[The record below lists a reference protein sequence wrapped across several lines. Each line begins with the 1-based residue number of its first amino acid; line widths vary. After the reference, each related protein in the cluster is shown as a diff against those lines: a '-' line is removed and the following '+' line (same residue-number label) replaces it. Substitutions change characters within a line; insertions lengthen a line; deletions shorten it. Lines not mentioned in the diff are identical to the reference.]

1 MPKRAS
7 KKKMKEIVK
16 TESLDLF
23 MENIEIQ
30 EPNLEQQTNSIA
42 DLTEAITMIKR
53 YEEII
58 PIKNRKV
65 GNFGRRQEK
74 LPKKVKDNQNFFET
88 INQNKTKICFKINLN
103 KFLNIYPVLKRF
115 MLSSKYFKNNFKLI
129 KIVCKTN
136 LNLYRRQMILC
147 ITIVFFTFFPQP

>member
-1 MPKRAS
+1 MTFFYVCILPKRAS
-7 KKKMKEIVK
+7 KKKMKEIAK

-30 EPNLEQQTNSIA
+30 EPNLEEQTNSMA
-42 DLTEAITMIKR
+42 DLTEAITMIKW

-58 PIKNRKV
+58 RIKNRKV
-65 GNFGRRQEK
+65 VNFGRRQEK

-88 INQNKTKICFKINLN
+88 MNQSKTKICFKINLN

-115 MLSSKYFKNNFKLI
+115 MLSSKLFKNNFKLI
-129 KIVCKTN
+129 KMVCKTN
-136 LNLYRRQMILC
+136 LNL
-147 ITIVFFTFFPQP
+147 FA